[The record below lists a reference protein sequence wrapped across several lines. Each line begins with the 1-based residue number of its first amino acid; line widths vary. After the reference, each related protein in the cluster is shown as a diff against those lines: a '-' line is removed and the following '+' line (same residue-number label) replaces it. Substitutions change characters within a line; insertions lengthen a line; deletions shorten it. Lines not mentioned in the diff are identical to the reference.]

1 MCDNPHENRQRPEW
15 LFRNL
20 NNAHRLATDA
30 LFHRMGIND
39 LGQPMMLF
47 ILSEGAVSTQKE
59 LAEMM
64 GLSPSTVT
72 ISLKSL
78 ERLGYV
84 RKISDPNDMRRKRI
98 EITELGLETAEKCR
112 HVFRV
117 IDRVMYKDFTPEE
130 KDLISQLYIRM
141 TDNLIMLAD
150 SPEYNVQGRFPIVPD
165 HKKTRR

>member
-1 MCDNPHENRQRPEW
+1 MCDNPQDNRQRPEW

-30 LFHRMGIND
+30 LFHRMGIID

-72 ISLKSL
+72 ISLKSM

-84 RKISDPNDMRRKRI
+84 RKTSDPNDMRRKRI
-98 EITELGLETAEKCR
+98 EITEFGLETAEKCR
-112 HVFRV
+112 HVFHV
-117 IDRVMYKDFTPEE
+117 IDNVMYKDFTPEE

-141 TDNLIMLAD
+141 TNNLIMLAD
-150 SPEYNVQGRFPIVPD
+150 SPEYNQGRFPSVPD
-165 HKKTRR
+165 NKKIHR